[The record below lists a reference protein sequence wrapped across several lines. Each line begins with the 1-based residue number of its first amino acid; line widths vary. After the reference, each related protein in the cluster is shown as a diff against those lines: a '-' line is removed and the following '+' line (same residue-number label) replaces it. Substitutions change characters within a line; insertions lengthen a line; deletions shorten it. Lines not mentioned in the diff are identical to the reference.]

1 MPHER
6 ALPIKR
12 TMLRFCVGEA
22 VLARRKGDVYIS
34 NDLYDSCQGGR
45 TMNDQPRPG
54 PEKQLQNLTPE
65 EARALI
71 REAVRETF
79 LMLGVK
85 VDDPIEVQKD
95 FQHLRDW
102 RQTTESIK
110 SKSITTVLGLMVA
123 GAVGAFW
130 VGFKDLFK

>member
-1 MPHER
+1 MSDH
-6 ALPIKR
+6 
-12 TMLRFCVGEA
+12 
-22 VLARRKGDVYIS
+22 
-34 NDLYDSCQGGR
+34 
-45 TMNDQPRPG
+45 RPS

-95 FQHLRDW
+95 FQHLREW

-110 SKSITTVLGLMVA
+110 SKSILTVLGVMVT
-123 GAVGAFW
+123 GACAALV
-130 VGFKDLFK
+130 VGFKDMLK

>member
-1 MPHER
+1 MTDNRP
-6 ALPIKR
+6 
-12 TMLRFCVGEA
+12 G
-22 VLARRKGDVYIS
+22 
-34 NDLYDSCQGGR
+34 
-45 TMNDQPRPG
+45 PG

-95 FQHLRDW
+95 FQHLREW
-102 RQTTESIK
+102 RSTTDSIK
-110 SKSITTVLGLMVA
+110 SKGMLTLVGIAVSSLAAAVWLGL
-123 GAVGAFW
+123 
-130 VGFKDLFK
+130 KELFSK

>member
-1 MPHER
+1 MT
-6 ALPIKR
+6 AQ
-12 TMLRFCVGEA
+12 T
-22 VLARRKGDVYIS
+22 
-34 NDLYDSCQGGR
+34 
-45 TMNDQPRPG
+45 PG
-54 PEKQLQNLTPE
+54 PEQQLHNLTPD

-102 RQTTESIK
+102 RLTTDSVK
-110 SKSITTVLGLMVA
+110 TKTLVAMVGVAVTGLA
-123 GAVGAFW
+123 GALMLGIKEIF
-130 VGFKDLFK
+130 GK

>member
-1 MPHER
+1 VSDH
-6 ALPIKR
+6 
-12 TMLRFCVGEA
+12 
-22 VLARRKGDVYIS
+22 
-34 NDLYDSCQGGR
+34 
-45 TMNDQPRPG
+45 G

-95 FQHLRDW
+95 FQHLREW
-102 RQTTESIK
+102 RTTTDSIK
-110 SKSITTVLGLMVA
+110 SKGLLTLV
-123 GAVGAFW
+123 GIAVSGIAAAAW
-130 VGFKDLFK
+130 LGFKALLGK